1 MSTPTST
8 EIATEVSTALEPFG
22 PAPKSAK
29 LPKKKWDV
37 SKALKMRLEGEK
49 YEVIAE
55 EVGIPW
61 KTVQSRLRSFLDI
74 DTVKSDLLAFR
85 EKEAEL
91 IDGTRALALVQLR
104 KCLADPKRADHI
116 HPQTLAW
123 IYGVLFDKQRLE
135 RGESTHNLS
144 IFTQIVEAVH
154 RPKTIEILDAEVIP
168 ESDTKKESK

>member
-8 EIATEVSTALEPFG
+8 RIDTEISTALEPFG

-37 SKALKMRLEGEK
+37 GKALKMRLEGEK
-49 YEVIAE
+49 YEKIAE

-74 DTVKSDLLAFR
+74 DMVKSDLTAFK

-91 IDGTRALALVQLR
+91 IDGTRALVLVQLR
-104 KCLADPKRADHI
+104 KCLADPTRADCI
-116 HPQTLAW
+116 HPQSLAW
-123 IYGVLFDKQRLE
+123 IYGVLYDKQRLE

-144 IFTQIVEAVH
+144 MFTTIVESVH
-154 RPKTIEILDAEVIP
+154 KPAKEVVLEAEVVP
-168 ESDTKKESK
+168 ESESKK